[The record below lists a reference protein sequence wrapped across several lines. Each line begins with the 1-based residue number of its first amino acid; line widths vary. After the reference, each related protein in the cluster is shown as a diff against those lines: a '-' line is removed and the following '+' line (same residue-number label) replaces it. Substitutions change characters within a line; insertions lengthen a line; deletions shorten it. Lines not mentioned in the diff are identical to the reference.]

1 MKFKYRKVS
10 VSPSEAFPKRNHVL
24 RPIIPLSIITKRRR
38 VRYEA
43 LIDSGSD
50 YTIFPKALEAILGL
64 SPKKGKKESVVG
76 VSGASLD
83 VYFHHIS
90 IEVGGSEV
98 KIYAGF
104 AEAMNQDP
112 GILGQ
117 NGFFDLFTVKFNLT
131 KEEIEIRTK

>member
-10 VSPSEAFPKRNHVL
+10 VSPSAAFPRRNHLL
-24 RPIIPLSIITKRRR
+24 RPIIPLSIMTKSRR

-43 LIDSGSD
+43 LIDSGAD
-50 YTIFPKALEAILGL
+50 YTIFPAALGAILGL
-64 SPKKGKKESVVG
+64 NPKKGKKESVVG

-117 NGFFDLFTVKFNLT
+117 NGYFDHFAVKFNLT
-131 KEEIEIRTK
+131 KEEIEIKAK